1 MCPAGPPDEMTRCLM
16 VGDDDDDDD
25 NGSGGN
31 GSDILFY
38 TNIPPCLFIIVY
50 ERMRV
55 NAASLFSIMITY
67 RPTDLPTYRP
77 TDIRTHTTIQ
87 QYNGR
92 PIQVRR

>member
-1 MCPAGPPDEMTRCLM
+1 MTRCLM
-16 VGDDDDDDD
+16 VGDDDDDDNDDDD

-31 GSDILFY
+31 CSDILFY

-67 RPTDLPTYRP
+67 RPTDRYTRAY
-77 TDIRTHTTIQ
+77 DDTTIQ
-87 QYNGR
+87 WTTYSSSQA
-92 PIQVRR
+92 IM

>member
-1 MCPAGPPDEMTRCLM
+1 MTRCLM
-16 VGDDDDDDD
+16 VGDGDDGSGSGSGS
-25 NGSGGN
+25 GSGGN
-31 GSDILFY
+31 CSDILFY

-50 ERMRV
+50 ERKRV

-67 RPTDLPTYRP
+67 RPTEL
-77 TDIRTHTTIQ
+77 RTHTTIQ

>member
-16 VGDDDDDDD
+16 VVGGD
-25 NGSGGN
+25 GSGSGSGN
-31 GSDILFY
+31 GSDIIFY

-50 ERMRV
+50 EQMRV

-67 RPTDLPTYRP
+67 RPTDL
-77 TDIRTHTTIQ
+77 RTHTTIRR
-87 QYNGR
+87 YNGR